1 MLTSPA
7 NARVKRVV
15 KLRTRRHRDRERRF
29 VIEGFKELDSASRAG
44 FPVQTVFYC
53 EQHFA
58 GRGEEELVRR
68 LGRAGSVCEPT
79 NAAVFAKL
87 SYRRTPDGLLAVT
100 ATPEL
105 TLAGLEVPR
114 QSLWLVAANI
124 EKPGNLGAM
133 LRTADAAG
141 VAGVLVADPTTDP
154 FNPNVVRASVGTLF
168 SVPLAVASAA
178 LVRAWLAEHGIRVV
192 ATSPAATADYADA
205 DLSGSVAIV
214 VGGEHEGLDAEWTSG
229 AQAVRI
235 PMAGQADSINAAM
248 TAAVLLFEA
257 SRQRRAR
264 GARTSPATS
273 GLPRQSGGEA

>member
-44 FPVQTVFYC
+44 FPVETVFYC

-58 GRGEEELVRR
+58 ARGEEELVRR
-68 LGRAGSVCEPT
+68 LHGAGVVCEAT

-87 SYRRTPDGLLAVT
+87 SYRHTPDGLLAV
-100 ATPEL
+100 AASPEL
-105 TLAGLEVPR
+105 TLTALDVPR
-114 QSLWLVAANI
+114 DSLWLVAANI

-141 VAGVLVADPTTDP
+141 VSGVLVADPTTDP

-168 SVPLAVASAA
+168 SVPLAVSSAV
-178 LVRAWLAEHGIRVV
+178 LVRAWLAEHDIRVV
-192 ATSPAATADYADA
+192 ATSPSATTDYAEA

-214 VGGEHEGLDAEWTSG
+214 VGGERDGLDAAWTTD
-229 AQAVRI
+229 AEAVRI

-264 GARTSPATS
+264 
-273 GLPRQSGGEA
+273 

>member
-15 KLRTRRHRDRERRF
+15 KLRARRHRDRERRF
-29 VIEGFKELDSASRAG
+29 VIEGFRELDGASRAG
-44 FPVQTVFYC
+44 FLVEEVFYC
-53 EQHFA
+53 EHHFA
-58 GRGEEELVRR
+58 ARGEKELVDR
-68 LGRAGSVCEPT
+68 LRDAGAVCEAT

-87 SYRRTPDGLLAVT
+87 SYRHTPDGLLAVA

-105 TLAGLEVPR
+105 TLSRLDVPEN
-114 QSLWLVAANI
+114 SLWLVATNI

-141 VAGVLVADPTTDP
+141 VSGMLVADPATDP
-154 FNPNVVRASVGTLF
+154 FNPNVVRASVGALF
-168 SVPLAVASAA
+168 SVPVAVARAA
-178 LVRAWLAEHGIRVV
+178 DVRAWLAEHGIRVV
-192 ATSPAATADYADA
+192 ATSPAATTDYAEA

-214 VGGEHEGLDAEWTSG
+214 VGGEHAGLDAEWITG
-229 AQAVRI
+229 AEAVRI

-257 SRQRRAR
+257 LRQRRVR
-264 GARTSPATS
+264 
-273 GLPRQSGGEA
+273 

>member
-15 KLRTRRHRDRERRF
+15 KLRARRHRDREHRF
-29 VIEGFKELDSASRAG
+29 IIEGLRELDGAWRAG
-44 FPVQTVFYC
+44 FLVEEVFYC

-58 GRGEEELVRR
+58 ARGEKELVDLLRNT
-68 LGRAGSVCEPT
+68 GAVCEAT

-87 SYRRTPDGLLAVT
+87 SYRHTPDGLLAVA

-105 TLAGLEVPR
+105 TLDRLDVPKD
-114 QSLWLVAANI
+114 SLWLVAANI

-141 VAGVLVADPTTDP
+141 VSGVLVADPATDP

-168 SVPLAVASAA
+168 SVPLGVASAA
-178 LVRAWLAEHGIRVV
+178 DVRAWLAEHGIRVV
-192 ATSPAATADYADA
+192 ATTPAATTDYAEA
-205 DLSGSVAIV
+205 DLSGSVAVV
-214 VGGEHEGLDAEWTSG
+214 VGGEHAGLDAEWITG
-229 AQAVRI
+229 AEAVRI
-235 PMAGQADSINAAM
+235 PMAGQADSINAAT

-257 SRQRRAR
+257 SRQRRVR
-264 GARTSPATS
+264 
-273 GLPRQSGGEA
+273 

>member
-15 KLRTRRHRDRERRF
+15 KLRARRHRDRERRF
-29 VIEGFKELDSASRAG
+29 VIEGFGELEGAWRAG
-44 FPVQTVFYC
+44 FPVEEVFYC

-58 GRGEEELVRR
+58 AREEKELVDR
-68 LGRAGSVCEPT
+68 LRDTGAVCEAT

-87 SYRRTPDGLLAVT
+87 SYRHTPDGLLAVA

-105 TLAGLEVPR
+105 TLDRLDVPKD
-114 QSLWLVAANI
+114 SLWLVAANI

-141 VAGVLVADPTTDP
+141 VSGVLVADPATDP

-168 SVPLAVASAA
+168 SVPLAVARGAD
-178 LVRAWLAEHGIRVV
+178 VRAWLAEHAIRVV
-192 ATSPAATADYADA
+192 ATSPGAATDYAEA
-205 DLSGSVAIV
+205 DLSGAVAIV
-214 VGGEHEGLDAEWTSG
+214 VGGEHAGLEAEWIAG
-229 AQAVRI
+229 AEAVRI

-257 SRQRRAR
+257 SRQRRFR
-264 GARTSPATS
+264 
-273 GLPRQSGGEA
+273 

>member
-7 NARVKRVV
+7 NTRVKRVV

-44 FPVQTVFYC
+44 FPVETVFYC

-68 LGRAGSVCEPT
+68 LGDAGSVCEPT

-87 SYRRTPDGLLAVT
+87 SYRRTPDGLLAVA

-105 TLAGLEVPR
+105 TLAGLEVPGH
-114 QSLWLVAANI
+114 SLWLVAANI

-141 VAGVLVADPTTDP
+141 VSGVLVADPTTDP

-178 LVRAWLAEHGIRVV
+178 LVRTWLAEHDIRLV
-192 ATSPAATADYADA
+192 ASSPTASTDYAEA

-214 VGGEHEGLDAEWTSG
+214 VGGEHDGLDAEWTTG
-229 AQAVRI
+229 FETVRI

-248 TAAVLLFEA
+248 TAVVLLFEA
-257 SRQRRAR
+257 SRQRR
-264 GARTSPATS
+264 T
-273 GLPRQSGGEA
+273 Q

>member
-15 KLRTRRHRDRERRF
+15 KLRTRRHRERERRF
-29 VIEGFKELDSASRAG
+29 VIEGFRELDSASRAG

-68 LGRAGSVCEPT
+68 LGRAGSICEPT
-79 NAAVFAKL
+79 NAAVFARL
-87 SYRRTPDGLLAVT
+87 SYRRTPDGLLAVA

-105 TLAGLEVPR
+105 TLAGLGVPGN
-114 QSLWLVAANI
+114 SLWLVAANI

-141 VAGVLVADPTTDP
+141 VAGVLVADPITDP

-192 ATSPAATADYADA
+192 ATSPTATADYADA

-214 VGGEHEGLDAEWTSG
+214 VGGEHEGLDAGWSTG

-257 SRQRRAR
+257 SRQRRAS
-264 GARTSPATS
+264 A
-273 GLPRQSGGEA
+273 LPRHSGGAA

>member
-29 VIEGFKELDSASRAG
+29 VIEGFRELDCASRAG
-44 FPVQTVFYC
+44 FPVEAVFYC
-53 EQHFA
+53 EHYFTA
-58 GRGEEELVRR
+58 HGERELVRR
-68 LGRAGSVCEPT
+68 LRDTGAVCEAT

-87 SYRRTPDGLLAVT
+87 SYRHTPDGLLAVA

-105 TLAGLEVPR
+105 TLDRLDVRGD
-114 QSLWLVAANI
+114 SLWLVGTNI

-141 VAGVLVADPTTDP
+141 VSGVLVADPATDP

-168 SVPLAVASAA
+168 SVPLAVARAA
-178 LVRAWLAEHGIRVV
+178 EVQAWLAGHGIRIV
-192 ATSPAATADYADA
+192 AASPTATTDYADA
-205 DLSGSVAIV
+205 DLSGPVAIV
-214 VGGEHEGLDAEWTSG
+214 VGGEHAGLDAEWIAG
-229 AQAVRI
+229 AEAVRI

-257 SRQRRAR
+257 SRQRRA
-264 GARTSPATS
+264 S
-273 GLPRQSGGEA
+273 Q

>member
-15 KLRTRRHRDRERRF
+15 KLRARRHRDRERRF
-29 VIEGFKELDSASRAG
+29 VIEGFRELDSALRAG
-44 FPVQTVFYC
+44 FPVGEVFYC

-58 GRGEEELVRR
+58 ARGEQELVRR
-68 LGRAGSVCEPT
+68 LRDSGAVCEPT

-87 SYRRTPDGLLAVT
+87 SYRHTPDGLLAVA

-105 TLAGLEVPR
+105 ALSRLDVPED
-114 QSLWLVAANI
+114 SLWLVATNI

-133 LRTADAAG
+133 LRTVDAVGAS
-141 VAGVLVADPTTDP
+141 GVLVADPATDP

-168 SVPLAVASAA
+168 SVPLAVAGTAE
-178 LVRAWLAEHGIRVV
+178 VRAWLADHGIRVV
-192 ATSPAATADYADA
+192 ATSPDATTDYAEA
-205 DLSGSVAIV
+205 DLSGSVAIA
-214 VGGEHEGLDAEWTSG
+214 VGGEHGGLDAEWIAGTE
-229 AQAVRI
+229 AVRI

-257 SRQRRAR
+257 SRQRRASR
-264 GARTSPATS
+264 
-273 GLPRQSGGEA
+273 